1 MLSQARVHFKEP
13 RGEFIL
19 VVSGQPSDVSNV
31 WSEEK
36 LLARI
41 KKEIASGKS
50 SKDISPELAEK
61 SGWKKRDVYR
71 LITNEDKEKSDGLKR
86 RGQKG

>member
-1 MLSQARVHFKEP
+1 MVSSQSSAVGKE
-13 RGEFIL
+13 
-19 VVSGQPSDVSNV
+19 

-41 KKEIASGKS
+41 KKEIANGKS
-50 SKDISPELAEK
+50 SKDISSELAEQ

-71 LITNEDKEKSDGLKR
+71 LITNEDKEKSHG
-86 RGQKG
+86 